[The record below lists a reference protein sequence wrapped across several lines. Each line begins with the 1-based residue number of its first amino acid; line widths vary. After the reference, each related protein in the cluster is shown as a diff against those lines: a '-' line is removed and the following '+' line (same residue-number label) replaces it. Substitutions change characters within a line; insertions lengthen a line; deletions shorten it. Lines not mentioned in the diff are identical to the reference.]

1 MPRREKGSSPPCKWV
16 ASLIMRAEYMHLYT
30 CFFSLPYETWG
41 CIESPRGGATKCSL
55 AMQLLSATLPLPFS
69 FIWRWRTDRFLRDVL
84 RGVNEWVSKEEHG
97 EGRKGAAGKSLGY
110 SIYALPHGRETPAS
124 PALQVPSLSPSP
136 TLSGVFWPYLSI
148 PDPNPALLPCRGS
161 CSEISKSCK

>member
-1 MPRREKGSSPPCKWV
+1 MQMGRVAHHESRVHAFIHLLLLPP
-16 ASLIMRAEYMHLYT
+16 LRDMGMYR
-30 CFFSLPYETWG
+30 
-41 CIESPRGGATKCSL
+41 ESPRRSNKVL
-55 AMQLLSATLPLPFS
+55 ACGHSPSPP
-69 FIWRWRTDRFLRDVL
+69 FIWRWPSDRFLRDVPL
-84 RGVNEWVSKEEHG
+84 LGVNEWVSMGWRERRCWQIIG
-97 EGRKGAAGKSLGY
+97 IFNLCTPPMEGKP
-110 SIYALPHGRETPAS
+110 LPPPS

>member
-1 MPRREKGSSPPCKWV
+1 MGRVAHHESRVHAFIHLLLLPPLRDMGMYRESPRRSNKVLACSATLSLSSSPPFV
-16 ASLIMRAEYMHLYT
+16 
-30 CFFSLPYETWG
+30 
-41 CIESPRGGATKCSL
+41 
-55 AMQLLSATLPLPFS
+55 
-69 FIWRWRTDRFLRDVL
+69 WRWPSDRFLRDVL
-84 RGVNEWVSKEEHG
+84 LGVNEWVSKEEQG
-97 EGRKGAAGKSLGY
+97 EGGKGAAGKSLGY

-124 PALQVPSLSPSP
+124 PAFQVPSLSPSPTP

>member
-55 AMQLLSATLPLPFS
+55 AATLSLSSSPPFV
-69 FIWRWRTDRFLRDVL
+69 WRWPSDRFLRDVL
-84 RGVNEWVSKEEHG
+84 LGVNEWVSKEEQG
-97 EGRKGAAGKSLGY
+97 VCRKLVNEARDMSKNSKTHRYRVVGKPGQM
-110 SIYALPHGRETPAS
+110 IIKGFQIEP
-124 PALQVPSLSPSP
+124 Q
-136 TLSGVFWPYLSI
+136 
-148 PDPNPALLPCRGS
+148 
-161 CSEISKSCK
+161 